1 MLQLKN
7 VSVTFNAGTQLEKKA
22 LQDLSVTVNKGDF
35 VTILGSNGAG
45 KSTLF
50 NVIGGKIPVS
60 QGSVFLA
67 GEDVT
72 HQKEHVR
79 ARNIGRLFQDPS
91 MGTASQLSVE
101 ENLALAYSRSQR
113 GVFAKAVTKKDREL
127 RSEEFADKLK
137 ALHMGLEDRMKTP
150 IGLLSG
156 GQRQAVALM
165 MAVLNPPKVLLLDE
179 HTAALDPNSAKKI
192 LQITNDLIA
201 KQNITALMITH
212 NMKDALENG
221 NRLFIMNDGR
231 ITQDFSSEEKKA
243 LRAADLLEYYEV

>member
-1 MLQLKN
+1 MLRLEN
-7 VSVTFNAGTQLEKKA
+7 VSVTFHEGTQLEKKA
-22 LQDLSVTVNKGDF
+22 LTDVSVTVNKGDF
-35 VTILGSNGAG
+35 VTLLGSNGAG

-50 NVIGGKIPVS
+50 NVIAGKIAIS
-60 QGSVFLA
+60 QGKVLIE

-72 HQKEHVR
+72 NQKEHVR

-113 GVFAKAVTKKDREL
+113 GIFSMAVTKKDRAL
-127 RSEEFADKLK
+127 FAEKLK
-137 ALHMGLEDRMKTP
+137 QLDMGLEDRMKTP

-192 LQITNDLIA
+192 LTITNELIHE
-201 KQNITALMITH
+201 KNITALMITH

-221 NRLFIMNDGR
+221 NRLFIMNDGK
-231 ITQDFSSEEKKA
+231 ITQDFSLEEKKN
-243 LRAADLLEYYEV
+243 LKPADLLNYYEV

>member
-1 MLQLKN
+1 MLRLEN
-7 VSVTFNAGTQLEKKA
+7 VSVTFHEGTQLEKKA
-22 LQDLSVTVNKGDF
+22 LENVSVTVNKGEF
-35 VTILGSNGAG
+35 ITLLGSNGAG

-50 NVIGGKIPVS
+50 NVIAGKIPVS
-60 QGSVFLA
+60 SGKVFIEN
-67 GEDVT
+67 EDVT
-72 HQKEHVR
+72 HQKEHIR

-101 ENLALAYSRSQR
+101 ENLSLAYGRCQR
-113 GVFAKAVTKKDREL
+113 GAFSMAITKKEREL
-127 RSEEFADKLK
+127 FADQLK
-137 ALHMGLEDRMKTP
+137 QLDMGLEDRMKTP

-192 LQITNDLIA
+192 LAITNDLIE
-201 KQNITALMITH
+201 KKNITALMITH

-221 NRLFIMNDGR
+221 NRLFIMNDGN
-231 ITQDFSSEEKKA
+231 ITKDFSYEQKIK
-243 LRAADLLEYYEV
+243 LQAADLLNYYEV